1 VKKSEKLTIIT
12 LVVLAIGCLVYP
24 HIQRHLFNLRA
35 QAAIAEFEARIYGY
49 RAAHIER
56 QIENGIERNIAL
68 EEDHSFWLN
77 NVGMGMAFM
86 NVRLYRENQENIIDP
101 FNYHH
106 PCFSM
111 QPFGLDMNIVGI
123 LHIPAIELTVP
134 IYMGTSLQNLT
145 NGAAHLTHTSF
156 PLGGNNTNSVIAGHR
171 NQTYSQVF
179 RDLRL
184 LEIGDEIKITN
195 ILQTLIYEVVETR
208 VIDTYV
214 TDVLAIQDDRDLVTL
229 ITTHSRFNG
238 RARYIVVAERVLE

>member
-1 VKKSEKLTIIT
+1 MKKSDKLTIIT

-24 HIQRHLFNLRA
+24 HIQRHLFNIRA

-49 RAAHIER
+49 RTAHIQQ
-56 QIENGIERNIAL
+56 QINNGMEYDVAI
-68 EEDHSFWLN
+68 EEDYSFWIN
-77 NVGMGMAFM
+77 NVGMGMSFM
-86 NVRLYRENQENIIDP
+86 NVRLFRENQVNLIDP
-101 FNYHH
+101 FSYYH

-123 LHIPAIELTVP
+123 LNIPAIELTVP

-156 PLGGNNTNSVIAGHR
+156 PLGGNNTNAVIAGHR
-171 NQTYSQVF
+171 NQTYSRVF

-184 LEIGDEIKITN
+184 LDIGDTIEITN
-195 ILQTLIYEVVETR
+195 IVQTLVYTIVETR
-208 VIDTYV
+208 VLEANEIAPLT
-214 TDVLAIQDDRDLVTL
+214 IQDDRDLVTL

-238 RARYIVVAERVLE
+238 RSRYIVVAERVS